1 MPHTAKIIPIRS
13 LDSLSINNPSAAATA
28 ITGLGKLHGLMTD
41 RGIIEHKKTIAHKHT
56 GVSEFNGWLE
66 EWNQSGQ
73 GKPDEGSSPK

>member
-1 MPHTAKIIPIRS
+1 MAHTAEIIPIRS

-41 RGIIEHKKTIAHKHT
+41 RGIIEHKRTIAHEHT
-56 GVSEFNGWLE
+56 GISEFNGWLE

>member
-1 MPHTAKIIPIRS
+1 MAHTAEIIPIRS

-56 GVSEFNGWLE
+56 GVSEFTEWLE
-66 EWNQSGQ
+66 KWG
-73 GKPDEGSSPK
+73 GKSQDELP